1 LVVFTPTYTTFS
13 RSFAR
18 KKQKPRASA
27 FFFSLS
33 CYARTVRQPDL
44 RDRRKRRLAKYYV
57 CGDVSAAAVIAV
69 ISDINNERIITAIA
83 IIEATNIFELIL
95 CFL

>member
-1 LVVFTPTYTTFS
+1 L
-13 RSFAR
+13 AG
-18 KKQKPRASA
+18 
-27 FFFSLS
+27 
-33 CYARTVRQPDL
+33 C
-44 RDRRKRRLAKYYV
+44 RKRRLAKYYV
-57 CGDVSAAAVIAV
+57 YGEVSAAAVIAV